1 MSRLP
6 TLAKQ
11 PLRLRPALAERLR
24 PLRAWWRARDARERR
39 ALRWGAGI
47 LLPIVLVFGFWLP
60 LDERVRKLEVR
71 VAEARAQL
79 AEMRGMHA
87 WWRSRPGAT
96 ARAVLPAG
104 LAVRLEAE
112 LRAAVPDFKGSVR
125 ASDDGVDLLFE
136 AASFDALLPWLA
148 QVARRDGLFAHEVQL
163 AALTVGAAPSSAGAG
178 LVGGR
183 VRLQAAGE

>member
-6 TLAKQ
+6 KLVKQ
-11 PLRLRPALAERLR
+11 PLRPVLGDRLR
-24 PLRAWWRARDARERR
+24 PLRAWWLARDVRERR
-39 ALRWGAGI
+39 ALRWGAGV

-60 LDERVRKLEVR
+60 LTERVQKLEAR

-96 ARAVLPAG
+96 ARPVLPVG
-104 LAVRLEAE
+104 LTARLEAE

-125 ASDDGVDLLFE
+125 ASDDGVELMFE
-136 AASFDALLPWLA
+136 AAAFDTLLPWLA

-163 AALTVGAAPSSAGAG
+163 ATPTGGGSAAG

-183 VRLQAAGE
+183 VRLQAGGE